1 MVDLNSINN
10 IYLYSS
16 PVSFN
21 YGIPSLTELI
31 LSYYNE
37 KDIINSLFVFFGKNK
52 FQIKIIE
59 INSDGVWLYQKR
71 LNNANFQFPKLEE
84 NITIDKQQLITILNE
99 IKPKK
104 MRNNIRKNQYYFFF
118 YGIIIVYNIHQR
130 GNNNVSR
137 MGFKVSC

>member
-37 KDIINSLFVFFGKNK
+37 KDIINSLFVFFGKHK

-84 NITIDKQQLITILNE
+84 NITIDRQQLLTILNE

-104 MRNNIRKNQYYFFF
+104 MRNNIRK
-118 YGIIIVYNIHQR
+118 
-130 GNNNVSR
+130 S
-137 MGFKVSC
+137 